1 MNKEEEEEEEN
12 RLFKMNRMETEGKR
26 GNGMAIE
33 YYCNL
38 RVVVQVV
45 VHRAE
50 YGRWRDSR
58 REPWPASTRALS
70 APPVRRTQTI
80 NNKTK

>member
-1 MNKEEEEEEEN
+1 MNKEEDEN
-12 RLFKMNRMETEGKR
+12 RLFKMNRMETEGQR
-26 GNGMAIE
+26 GNGIAIE

-50 YGRWRDSR
+50 YGDRKS
-58 REPWPASTRALS
+58 
-70 APPVRRTQTI
+70 VV
-80 NNKTK
+80 